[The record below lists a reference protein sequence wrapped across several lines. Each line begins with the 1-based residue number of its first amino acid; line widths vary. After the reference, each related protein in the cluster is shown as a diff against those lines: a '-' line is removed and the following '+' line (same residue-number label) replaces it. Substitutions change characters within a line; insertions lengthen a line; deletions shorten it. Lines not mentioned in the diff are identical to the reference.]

1 MILPYYLRL
10 LCLCFATFFVVH
22 ALSWLVVRSIAPTA
36 ARIAETMRPRTSS
49 RLLFGLRM
57 APAAI
62 TLFLVVGFCVPSY
75 VWLEPDI
82 ASERVGFACLLAAL
96 LGTAVWAA
104 ALVRGFS
111 SVARTARYM
120 RDCQRNGVETTVGQ
134 DSSQVLVLNGEV
146 PLMAVA
152 GVMHP
157 CLVVSKSV
165 MDALSEEQ
173 KEAAFRHETAH
184 RISRDNLKKFLFL
197 LAPDILP
204 FVSGLSSLERGW
216 AKFTEWAADDQAVDG
231 DPQRAL
237 SLASA
242 LVKVAKMGVHS
253 TPSYLLSSLVD
264 DDRDL
269 ETRVNRLLREPAYAE
284 RPLAPMVALARNA
297 ALIVGG
303 VAATMLLWPGSL
315 SGIHQLLEHLVQ

>member
-10 LCLCFATFFVVH
+10 LCLCFATFFMVH
-22 ALSWLVVRSIAPTA
+22 AVSWLVIRSIAPSA
-36 ARIAETMRPRTSS
+36 VRIAETMRPRMSS
-49 RLLFGLRM
+49 RLLFGLRI
-57 APAAI
+57 APSAM

-75 VWLEPDI
+75 VWLEPDV
-82 ASERVGFACLLAAL
+82 ASERVGFACLMAAVLGASVWSVAL
-96 LGTAVWAA
+96 L
-104 ALVRGFS
+104 RGFS
-111 SVARTARYM
+111 SLARTARYM
-120 RDCQRNGVETTVGQ
+120 RVCQSNGVETTVGPDSAHLLVVQ
-134 DSSQVLVLNGEV
+134 DEV

-152 GVMHP
+152 GVMRP
-157 CLVVSKSV
+157 WLVVSQSV

-197 LAPDILP
+197 LTPDIVP
-204 FVSGLSSLERGW
+204 FVSGLSSLEHGW
-216 AKFTEWAADDQAVDG
+216 ARFTEWAADDQAVDG

-242 LVKVAKMGVHS
+242 LVKVAKMGVRP

-269 ETRVNRLLREPAYAE
+269 EIRVDRLLREPAYAE
-284 RPLAPMVALARNA
+284 KPLAPVVAFARNA
-297 ALIVGG
+297 AVVVAG

-315 SGIHQLLEHLVQ
+315 SGVHQLLEHLVQ

>member
-10 LCLCFATFFVVH
+10 LCLCFATFFAVH
-22 ALSWLVVRSIAPTA
+22 TLIWLVIRSMAPA
-36 ARIAETMRPRTSS
+36 ALKVAETVRPRLSS

-57 APAAI
+57 APAAV

-96 LGTAVWAA
+96 LGAAVWVV
-104 ALVRGFS
+104 ALLRGLS
-111 SVARTARYM
+111 SVARTSRYL
-120 RDCQRNGVETTVGQ
+120 RVCQSHGIETTVGQ
-134 DSSQVLVLNGEV
+134 ASAHVLVLHGDV

-157 CLVVSKSV
+157 RLVVSQSV

-173 KEAAFRHETAH
+173 KEAAFRHEAAH
-184 RISRDNLKKFLFL
+184 RVSRDNLKKFLFL
-197 LAPDILP
+197 LAPDIVP
-204 FVSGLSSLERGW
+204 FVSGFASLEHGW
-216 AKFTEWAADDQAVDG
+216 ARFTEWAADDQAVDG

-242 LVKVAKMGVHS
+242 LVKVAKMGVHP
-253 TPSYLLSSLVD
+253 TPSYLLFSLVD

-269 ETRVNRLLREPAYAE
+269 EVRVDRLLREPAYAE
-284 RPLAPMVALARNA
+284 KPMTPLVAFARNA
-297 ALIVGG
+297 SLVIAG
-303 VAATMLLWPGSL
+303 VAATILLWPESL
-315 SGIHQLLEHLVQ
+315 GAIHRLLEHLVQ

>member
-1 MILPYYLRL
+1 MILPYYLRM

-22 ALSWLVVRSIAPTA
+22 ALSWLVVRSLAPTA
-36 ARIAETMRPRTSS
+36 ARIAETMRPRMSS

-62 TLFLVVGFCVPSY
+62 TLFLVIGFCVPSY

-96 LGTAVWAA
+96 LGTAVWAV
-104 ALVRGFS
+104 ALLRGFS

-120 RDCQRNGVETTVGQ
+120 RVCRRNGVVTTVGQ
-134 DSSQVLVLNGEV
+134 DLAQVLVLNDDV

-157 CLVVSKSV
+157 CLVVSRSV

-242 LVKVAKMGVHS
+242 LVKVAKMGVHP

-269 ETRVNRLLREPAYAE
+269 ETRVDRLLREPAYAGK
-284 RPLAPMVALARNA
+284 PLAPVVAFARNA
-297 ALIVGG
+297 ALVVSG

-315 SGIHQLLEHLVQ
+315 SGVHQLLEHLVQ

>member
-10 LCLCFATFFVVH
+10 LCLCLATFFVVH
-22 ALSWLVVRSIAPTA
+22 GVGWLAVRSIAPA
-36 ARIAETMRPRTSS
+36 ALRIAASMKPRLSS

-57 APAAI
+57 APVAM

-75 VWLEPDI
+75 IWLEPDI
-82 ASERVGFACLLAAL
+82 ASERVGLACLVAAV
-96 LGTAVWAA
+96 LGAAVWIV
-104 ALVRGFS
+104 ALVRGGS
-111 SVARTARYM
+111 SVARTVRYVHAC
-120 RDCQRNGVETTVGQ
+120 RINSVETTVGR
-134 DSSQVLVLNGEV
+134 DSAQVLVLKDEV

-157 CLVVSKSV
+157 CLVVSQSV
-165 MDALSEEQ
+165 MDALSDEQ
-173 KEAAFRHETAH
+173 KEAAFRHESAH
-184 RISRDNLKKFLFL
+184 RTSRDNLKKFLFL

-204 FVSGLSSLERGW
+204 FVSGLSGLEQGW

-231 DPQRAL
+231 DAKRAL

-242 LVKVAKMGVHS
+242 LVKVAKMGVHP

-269 ETRVNRLLREPAYAE
+269 EVRVDRLLREPAYAE
-284 RPLAPMVALARNA
+284 KPLAPVVAFARSA
-297 ALIVGG
+297 ALVAAG

-315 SGIHQLLEHLVQ
+315 GGIHRLLEHLVQ

>member
-22 ALSWLVVRSIAPTA
+22 ALTWLVVRSIASGA
-36 ARIAETMRPRTSS
+36 LRIADTMRPRISS
-49 RLLFGLRM
+49 SLLFGVRM

-96 LGTAVWAA
+96 LGAAVWAV
-104 ALVRGFS
+104 ALLRGFS

-120 RDCQRNGVETTVGQ
+120 RVCHSNGVETTVGQ
-134 DSSQVLVLNGEV
+134 DSAQVLVLNDDV

-157 CLVVSKSV
+157 CLVVSQSV

-204 FVSGLSSLERGW
+204 FVSGLSGLEHGW

-242 LVKVAKMGVHS
+242 LVKVAKMGVHR

-269 ETRVNRLLREPAYAE
+269 ATRVDRLLREPAYVE
-284 RPLAPMVALARNA
+284 KPLAPLVAFARNA
-297 ALIVGG
+297 SLVIAG
-303 VAATMLLWPGSL
+303 VAATILLWPESLGS
-315 SGIHQLLEHLVQ
+315 IHRLLEHLVQ